1 MSTSRTSTAS
11 NTVARPRVEQRCGLA
26 ELGLFGHPECFLSDR
41 GPPDRQDGADE
52 FFSPDEVG

>member
-1 MSTSRTSTAS
+1 M
-11 NTVARPRVEQRCGLA
+11 EQRCGLA